1 MRAVKAPE
9 PGGPE
14 ALRVLDLP
22 DPVPGKG
29 EVVIDVV
36 AAGLNRAD
44 IMQRMGHYPAPP
56 GISDVL
62 GLECSGVISAVGD
75 GAEGWAEGDEVCALL
90 SGGAHATKVAA
101 PVGQLLP
108 VPAGVDLVTAA
119 ALPEVTCTVWSNTFM
134 LAALQPGENFL
145 VHGGGSGIGTMA
157 IQLAKAVGATVFTTA
172 GSAAKLTALKA
183 LGADVTIN
191 YHDEDFVEVVRD
203 ETAGHG
209 ADVILDNMGAKY
221 LDRNVRTLATAGRLV
236 IIGMQGGN
244 KAELDINALLRK
256 RAAVMAT
263 TLRARPA
270 AEKAAI
276 VASVRENVW
285 PLVADG
291 VVKPVV
297 HTTLP
302 LDRVAEAHR
311 LMEDSSHIGKILL
324 TV

>member
-1 MRAVKAPE
+1 MRAVKAPD

-14 ALRVLDLP
+14 ALQVLDLP

-75 GAEGWAEGDEVCALL
+75 DAEGWAEGDEVCALL
-90 SGGAHATKVAA
+90 SGGAHASKVVA

-108 VPAGVDLVTAA
+108 VPEGVDLVSAA
-119 ALPEVTCTVWSNTFM
+119 ALPEVTCTVWSNIFM
-134 LAALQPGENFL
+134 LAALQTGENFL

-157 IQLAKAVGATVFTTA
+157 IQLAKAVGAVVFTTA
-172 GSAAKLTALKA
+172 GSAAKLTALKD
-183 LGADVTIN
+183 LGADVVIN
-191 YHDEDFVEVVRD
+191 YHDEDFVEVVRV
-203 ETAGHG
+203 ETASHG

-263 TLRARPA
+263 SLRARPA

-297 HTTLP
+297 HTSLP
-302 LDRVAEAHR
+302 LDRVADAHR
-311 LMEDSSHIGKILL
+311 LMEDSGHIGKILL